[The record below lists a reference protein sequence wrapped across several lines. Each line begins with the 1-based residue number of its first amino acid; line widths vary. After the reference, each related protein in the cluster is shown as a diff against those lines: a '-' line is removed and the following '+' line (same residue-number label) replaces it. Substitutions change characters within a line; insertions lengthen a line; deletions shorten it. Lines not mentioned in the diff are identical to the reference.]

1 MTTTYTEKTGIEL
14 LYRMRYIDNVPF
26 DDEVVQQF
34 NAYSTELQ
42 LPTLTNNGNWSKEF
56 NIPEHYKG
64 IDVEAYI
71 RGLIPREGG
80 STTESPLL
88 RVEQELAEFRAR
100 NLFPVLQLLIYIVD
114 TLRKNNLVWGVG
126 RGSCVASYCL
136 FLIGIHKVNSLEYNL
151 DLREFLK

>member
-14 LYRMRYIDNVPF
+14 LYRMRYIDDVPF

>member
-1 MTTTYTEKTGIEL
+1 M
-14 LYRMRYIDNVPF
+14 
-26 DDEVVQQF
+26 VQQF

>member
-14 LYRMRYIDNVPF
+14 LYRMRYIDDVPF

-64 IDVEAYI
+64 IGVEAYI